1 MLVRGSSCKDAQHAN
16 VQQCLQSTSWSC
28 TTRQSSPPLLPL
40 GLAPLASAGLLGL
53 LAFAP
58 AGARGAGAG
67 ALSGEK
73 SSRQMGQEE
82 AMNWR
87 PARAASCSR
96 FSFSSSV

>member
-1 MLVRGSSCKDAQHAN
+1 MSACRRG
-16 VQQCLQSTSWSC
+16 
-28 TTRQSSPPLLPL
+28 SPPLLPLSL
-40 GLAPLASAGLLGL
+40 GLAPLASAGVDLPS
-53 LAFAP
+53 FA
-58 AGARGAGAG
+58 AAADDRGAGAG